1 MDSTNSKVDFP
12 IINIDNS
19 RLHNTVFTA
28 VEFPF
33 RTWDS
38 LFVPADLSQ
47 ETVSQVQM
55 GYAQIN
61 K

>member
-19 RLHNTVFTA
+19 RLKGTVFTA

-38 LFVPADLSQ
+38 LQVPADLSQ
-47 ETVSQVQM
+47 DDITKVQM
-55 GYAQIN
+55 SYAQPN